1 MHPDAVITY
10 QVSDMVLAGHSDA
23 SYISETKYRSRSGEY
38 FFMYNNT
45 SFPPN
50 NGTLLVIDKIIKKVM
65 SSSAE
70 DELGALFVKCKEAIP
85 SSQSLEQMVH
95 QQPPTPMQTD
105 NTTAHGVV
113 TNNIPIKR
121 LNSMDMRLHWIRCR
135 STQRQFQNYWRSVS
149 TNLGAYGTKHHAEI
163 HHRTVQ
169 PTYLT
174 PKIQLD
180 HLRKKTII
188 GRSKLRTKT
197 AASVC

>member
-1 MHPDAVITY
+1 MKQTMQKVKQLLDYKAMHPDAVITY

-85 SSQSLEQMVH
+85 SSQSLEKWCINNH
-95 QQPPTPMQTD
+95 QHQCRLIIQPHM
-105 NTTAHGVV
+105 AW
-113 TNNIPIKR
+113 
-121 LNSMDMRLHWIRCR
+121 S
-135 STQRQFQNYWRSVS
+135 
-149 TNLGAYGTKHHAEI
+149 
-163 HHRTVQ
+163 
-169 PTYLT
+169 LT
-174 PKIQLD
+174 IYQ
-180 HLRKKTII
+180 
-188 GRSKLRTKT
+188 SKD
-197 AASVC
+197 